1 MAQQSS
7 NFPRDK
13 YEKVRQHAQNT
24 PENEVKI
31 SSNSQSISKYIT
43 YTAGL
48 LLEKKLELVIL
59 KASGLACRDAV
70 QVAEILRHNITSL
83 HQESKITTVDVTDEY
98 EPLEEGLEKLQIK
111 RKIAVLEI
119 KLSKKASALS
129 ESAPGYQKPLEV
141 NAEQETELKDMVE
154 KRMSGEGRG
163 EYRGRGGR
171 GRGRG
176 DRGYRGRGR
185 GFRGGYRG
193 GDRGDDRED
202 RVDREDQGDRG
213 DREFRGGYRG
223 GNRGGYRGGDRGGY
237 RGGDRG
243 GYRGGDRGGYRGGDR
258 GGYRGGDRE
267 GGFRG
272 GYRGD
277 RGFRGGRGR
286 GGRGR
291 GGYGRSESGSDS
303 GRDAPKTY
311 NKRPQ
316 TSTTTTE
323 SQWK

>member
-1 MAQQSS
+1 MAQSS

-141 NAEQETELKDMVE
+141 NADQETELKDMVE

-202 RVDREDQGDRG
+202 RVERDDDRGDRG
-213 DREFRGGYRG
+213 DREYRGGRGGYRG

-237 RGGDRG
+237 RGGDREVTEVVTVE
-243 GYRGGDRGGYRGGDR
+243 DTEVVIVKDLEEATVVEIE
-258 GGYRGGDRE
+258 D
-267 GGFRG
+267 
-272 GYRGD
+272 
-277 RGFRGGRGR
+277 
-286 GGRGR
+286 
-291 GGYGRSESGSDS
+291 SEEAEEEVAEEEDMEEVKVAVIAEKTHQRHSQKDHRHQPQPQRASGS
-303 GRDAPKTY
+303 KEEIY
-311 NKRPQ
+311 
-316 TSTTTTE
+316 
-323 SQWK
+323 